1 MERMRLY
8 ASYSFIYQAPKDKTT
23 TNAKGEKVKLLSYDV
38 AGVYVIAIQAYKKFV
53 HGKFEH

>member
-1 MERMRLY
+1 MRLY